1 MPIYPNFVKLEPGE
15 CHIFIFD
22 DMWVERR
29 RIKDPKSGRVK
40 TVVAYVLH
48 IVKLDG
54 LEVDK
59 TISFLSVKA
68 QEYLDELKRRGW
80 LFGRPIK
87 ICLRGEDFFREY
99 EFELM

>member
-1 MPIYPNFVKLEPGE
+1 MPIYPNFVKLDVNE
-15 CHIFIFD
+15 CHVFIFD
-22 DMWVERR
+22 DMWVEKRK
-29 RIKDPKSGRVK
+29 IKDPKSGRIK

-54 LEVDK
+54 IECDK
-59 TISFLSVKA
+59 TISFLSYKA
-68 QEYLDELKRRGW
+68 QQYLDELKKRGW

-87 ICLRGEDFFREY
+87 ICRRGTDFYTEY